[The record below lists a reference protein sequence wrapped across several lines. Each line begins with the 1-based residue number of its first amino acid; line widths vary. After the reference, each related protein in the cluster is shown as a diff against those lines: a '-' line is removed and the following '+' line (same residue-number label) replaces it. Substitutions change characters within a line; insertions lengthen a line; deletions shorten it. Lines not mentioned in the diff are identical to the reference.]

1 MTGTVDGAV
10 RALARPLRDPAD
22 LDPLLERIGDARIVA
37 IGEASHGTHEYY
49 AWRAA
54 LTRRLIEERGFGI
67 VAVEGDWP
75 DCYRVNRSVQLR
87 PDADEDPRDAL
98 DAFARWPT
106 WMWANDDVVDFCRW
120 LRALNA
126 GRAEDRRVG
135 FYGLDVYSLWDSMH
149 ELIGW
154 LREHEPEHV
163 ASAER
168 ALQCFEPFGEDGA
181 EYAFASRFA
190 PTSCE
195 QTVVD
200 LLGRLCEERGRNG
213 LPDDPEARFSAEQNA
228 AVVVGAERYYRAMIR
243 GSAESWNVRDVHMV
257 DTLDRLLARAG
268 DKWAGDK
275 WAGDKWAGD
284 KWAGDK
290 AVLWEHKGAPGGRG
304 PMGGGHK
311 AVLWEHNTHIGDARA
326 TDMAGAGM
334 VNVGQLLRERHGRDD
349 VVLVGFGG
357 HRGGVVAADQWGAQM
372 ARMPVPAARRG
383 SLEALL
389 HDVVGADALFVWSL
403 DGRPDWLDRRLDHR
417 AIGVVYRP
425 EREKWG
431 NYVPTVLA
439 ERYDAFLY
447 LDETAPLQPLHLE
460 RADEHVPPVAHA
472 V

>member
-1 MTGTVDGAV
+1 MTGTMDGPV

-22 LDPLLERIGDARIVA
+22 LDPLIERIGDARIVA
-37 IGEASHGTHEYY
+37 IGEASHGTHEFY

-54 LTRRLIEERGFGI
+54 LTRRLIEERGFGV

-87 PDADEDPRDAL
+87 PGADEDPRDAL

-120 LRALNA
+120 LRGFNA

-149 ELIGW
+149 ELVGW
-154 LREHEPEHV
+154 LREHEPGHV
-163 ASAER
+163 ETAVR

-195 QTVVD
+195 QTVID
-200 LLGRLCEERGRNG
+200 LLGRLCEERGKG
-213 LPDDPEARFSAEQNA
+213 GFADDPEARFSAEQNA
-228 AVVVGAERYYRAMIR
+228 AVAVGAERYYRAMTR

-257 DTLDRLLARAG
+257 DTLDRLLAR
-268 DKWAGDK
+268 D
-275 WAGDKWAGD
+275 
-284 KWAGDK
+284 
-290 AVLWEHKGAPGGRG
+290 GAPA
-304 PMGGGHK
+304 K

-357 HRGGVVAADQWGAQM
+357 HRGGVIAAEEWGAQM

-389 HDVVGADALFVWSL
+389 HEAVGGDALFVWPGT
-403 DGRPDWLDRRLDHR
+403 GRPGWLDRRLDHR

-431 NYVPTVLA
+431 NYVPTVLG

-460 RADEHVPPVAHA
+460 RADEHVPPTAH
-472 V
+472 VV